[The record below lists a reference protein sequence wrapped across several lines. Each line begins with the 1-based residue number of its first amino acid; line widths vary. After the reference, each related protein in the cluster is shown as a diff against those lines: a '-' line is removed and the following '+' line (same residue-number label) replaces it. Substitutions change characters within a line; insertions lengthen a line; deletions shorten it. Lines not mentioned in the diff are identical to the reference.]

1 MIVNNVHIYIY
12 FFHILDGQK
21 HYVHIL
27 IISLEFK
34 VMKE

>member
-1 MIVNNVHIYIY
+1 MIVNNVHIYF